1 MRKIFIVVE
10 RRSDYSRYRPILF
23 RLLSDPFFKV
33 HLVAT
38 GLCLLDKHGKYIDFI
53 REDGI
58 RISKEI
64 PMYEANHPDSG
75 AEMVRGMSRFMLEIT
90 DELEQVK
97 PDILLSGFDI
107 GAQLSATIAAAH
119 MNIPV
124 AHVQGG
130 ELTGSIDE
138 SIRHAISKFS
148 HIHFVSTELSGQRLV
163 RMGENPDLVFV
174 VGCPS
179 VDTLIHAPVVPV
191 SSLEQEFGVDFS
203 KPVALMIQHPVTTEN
218 KKSFSPIKET
228 ISAIKS
234 MNLQAIVLMPNNDA
248 GYSKIVREI
257 EYSQLKCYPSLSA
270 DKYSNLLRHVSVLV
284 GNSSSGIHE
293 APTFKVP
300 VVNIGSRQQ
309 GRERAENVIDV
320 PNKKS
325 EIVKALTRALCDR
338 KFRNSLNKVT
348 NPYGDGKSSERIVK
362 ILKTIPLKGI
372 IQKKFYESRT

>member
-23 RLLSDPFFKV
+23 KLLSDPFFKV

-38 GLCLLDKHGKYIDFI
+38 GLCLLEKHGKSIDFI
-53 REDGI
+53 KEDGI
-58 RISKEI
+58 RISREI

-75 AEMVRGMSRFMLEIT
+75 AEMVRGMSRFMREIT
-90 DELEQVK
+90 DELERVK

-148 HIHFVSTELSGQRLV
+148 HIHFVSTRLSGQRLV
-163 RMGENPDLVFV
+163 RMGENPKRVFV

-179 VDTLIHAPVVPV
+179 IDTLINAPSIPV
-191 SSLEQEFGVDFS
+191 RELERELQVDFS

-218 KKSFSPIKET
+218 MKSFSHIKET
-228 ISAIKS
+228 IRAIQS
-234 MNLQAIVLMPNNDA
+234 LNMQVIVLMPNNDS
-248 GYSKIVREI
+248 GYSKIVE
-257 EYSQLKCYPSLSA
+257 ELECSTLKCYPSLSA
-270 DKYSNLLRHVSVLV
+270 DRYSNLLRHVSVLV

-293 APTFKVP
+293 APTFQVP

-309 GRERAENVIDV
+309 GRERAANVIDV
-320 PNKKS
+320 PNKEAAITKG
-325 EIVKALTRALCDR
+325 VKKALYDKRFRA
-338 KFRNSLNKVT
+338 SLKKVS
-348 NPYGDGKSSERIVK
+348 NPYGDGRSADRIVK
-362 ILKTIPLKGI
+362 VLKTIPLKGI
-372 IQKKFYESRT
+372 IQKTFYEG

>member
-1 MRKIFIVVE
+1 MRKIFLVVE

-23 RLLSDPFFKV
+23 KLLADPFFKI

-38 GLCLLDKHGKYIDFI
+38 GLCLLEKHGKSIDFI
-53 REDGI
+53 KEDGI
-58 RISKEI
+58 KISREI

-90 DELEQVK
+90 DELERVK

-148 HIHFVSTELSGQRLV
+148 HIHFVSTRLSGQRLV
-163 RMGENPDLVFV
+163 RIGENPELVFV

-179 VDTLIHAPVVPV
+179 IDTLINAPAVPV
-191 SSLEQEFGVDFS
+191 AELEQEFQVDFS

-218 KKSFSPIKET
+218 MKSFSHIKKT

-234 MNLQAIVLMPNNDA
+234 LNLQVIVLMPNNDS
-248 GYSKIVREI
+248 GYSKIVEEL
-257 EYSQLKCYPSLSA
+257 EYSKLKCYPSLSA
-270 DKYSNLLRHVSVLV
+270 DRYSNLLRHVSVLV

-293 APTFKVP
+293 APTFQVP
-300 VVNIGSRQQ
+300 VVNIGSRQL
-309 GRERAENVIDV
+309 GREKTANVIDV
-320 PNKKS
+320 PNKRPAIMKA
-325 EIVKALTRALCDR
+325 VNKALYDKRFRA
-338 KFRNSLNKVT
+338 SLKKVS
-348 NPYGDGKSSERIVK
+348 NPYGDGRSSERIVQ

-372 IQKKFYESRT
+372 IQKKFYEG